1 MGRKMRETFT
11 RALGVALGLGIAA
24 GVMVAAADAEAPDLP
39 ACEQED
45 STNCVWN
52 AQDQGN
58 GEGESF
64 VDVDGETFYE
74 EEVAEQEVVSA
85 PEVPPTD
92 VPEVTDPVPA
102 QNGTPEA
109 QGASRAA
116 KPAAPVDPMEP
127 GNLKPGDYWLGE
139 LVGDV
144 IVCPPGFE
152 VSIDYTAQGTLWAAC
167 M

>member
-1 MGRKMRETFT
+1 MMGRKMRETFT
-11 RALGVALGLGIAA
+11 RALGMALGLGIAA
-24 GVMVAAADAEAPDLP
+24 GVMMAAADAEAPDLP
-39 ACEQED
+39 ACEHEN
-45 STNCVWN
+45 STNCVWD
-52 AQDQGN
+52 AQEQGN

-64 VDVDGETFYE
+64 VDVDGETFY
-74 EEVAEQEVVSA
+74 AEPSTPEVVSA
-85 PEVPPTD
+85 PEASVEE
-92 VPEVTDPVPA
+92 PEVVAPAPVE
-102 QNGTPEA
+102 NVTPEA
-109 QGASRAA
+109 QETPQAA
-116 KPAAPVDPMEP
+116 TPATPVDLMEP